1 MLKLLTEKEAP
12 QVLSEESFEVWY
24 QKLALSEQAKAVVR
38 QIRSSPPSR
47 LVRSAAG
54 NVSGRYPSQ
63 KMGCTIQF
71 ESHRGEL
78 AAIYQFE
85 HDPAV
90 FEFYDQPGAIKLIYP
105 SKKGKQVG
113 VLHTPDFFVIS
124 EKSCGW
130 IECKME
136 DQLVQLAEQM
146 PHRYQRG
153 ADNAWVCPPGEAY
166 AQPLGFFY
174 RVQSSAQIDWV
185 YQRNLRFLEDYLRV
199 PRFPV
204 EEKIA
209 QSICTCVM
217 KRPAQTLLE
226 LLEGLQEET
235 VDDLYFLIATD
246 QVYVDLSQAPLV
258 QPEEVQV
265 FVDREQAEAYTI
277 LRQSSVQLF
286 PRVSSSSVPL
296 TAGTLLWWD
305 GKPWRVLNLGE
316 TIVTLLSPE
325 KQLVDLPIEAFE
337 TLLHQKKVTVASPL
351 PDNASQVA
359 EHEMLTKANLKQLE
373 HATERYK
380 LLGHVG
386 SQDPP
391 VSPRTLR
398 RWRAEFH
405 MAEAVYGHGF
415 TGLIPRWSNS
425 GNRLPRLSQEAEQ
438 LIEKYI
444 SEHYETHKQQTMYAV
459 YLLLEREARERTI
472 PVPSYTTFR
481 TRIKQRSRHE
491 QILKRQGPRAA
502 AEAEPFYWELERMTT
517 PWHGDRPWEIVHMDH
532 TELDIVLVSS
542 RTGRSLGRP
551 WATFMTDAFSR
562 RLLVVYLTFDAPS
575 YRSCMMS
582 LRECVWRYGR
592 FPQTLV
598 VDGGPDFRSVYFE
611 ALLAYYSST
620 KVTRPWAKP
629 RYGSVCERLFG
640 TANTQFVYNLT
651 GNTQITKQ
659 VRQMTRSVD
668 PKQYAVWTLGDLY
681 AYLAEWAYEVY
692 DQEMHPALDMSPR
705 EAFKAGLARSGTRM
719 HCTID
724 YDDTFRFFSLPTTPK
739 GTAKVEPGRGVKINY
754 VYYWSDE
761 FRPASIEGTQ
771 VPVRYDPFDI
781 GVAYAFVQG
790 RWIQCVSEYYLQ
802 LKGHSERELLLATA
816 ELRKRLS
823 NHSKEVSITAKRL
836 AEFLSS
842 AELHEAL
849 LTQRLRD
856 TEAQSV
862 FAHMGGYQGKRHEEQ
877 DSECEGSLQSIPATQ
892 GKEETDVYA
901 GLEIYEEYQ

>member
-1 MLKLLTEKEAP
+1 M
-12 QVLSEESFEVWY
+12 LSEDAFEVWCL
-24 QKLALSEQAKAVVR
+24 QQALSQQAQAVVR

-54 NVSGRYPSQ
+54 NVSGRYPSK

-85 HDPAV
+85 HDPTV
-90 FEFYDQPGAIKLIYP
+90 LEFYDQPGAIKLMYP

-113 VLHTPDFFVIS
+113 VLHTPDFFVIG
-124 EKSCGW
+124 EKSGGW
-130 IECKME
+130 VECKME
-136 DQLVQLAEQM
+136 EQLVQLAEQM
-146 PHRYQRG
+146 PHRYQRS
-153 ADNAWVCPPGEAY
+153 ADGNWVCLPGETY
-166 AQPLGFFY
+166 AKALGFFY
-174 RVQSSAQIDWV
+174 RIQSSAQIDWV

-199 PRFPV
+199 SRSPV
-204 EEKIA
+204 EEKVA
-209 QSICTCVM
+209 QSLCTAVM

-226 LLEGLQEET
+226 LLEGLQEGT

-246 QVYVDLSQAPLV
+246 QVYVDLSQAPLA
-258 QPEEVQV
+258 QPEQVQV
-265 FVDREQAEAYTI
+265 FVDREQAQAYTL

-286 PRVSSSSVPL
+286 PAVSSSCVPL

-316 TIVTLLSPE
+316 TTVTLLSPE
-325 KQLVDLPIEAFE
+325 KQLVDLPIEVFE
-337 TLLHQKKVTVASPL
+337 KLLQQKKVTVASPL
-351 PDNASQVA
+351 PDTVSQVA
-359 EHEMLTKANLKQLE
+359 EHAMLTKASLKQLE
-373 HATERYK
+373 IATERYK
-380 LLGHVG
+380 VLGQAG
-386 SQDPP
+386 SKDSA

-398 RWRAEFH
+398 RWRADFH
-405 MAEAVYGHGF
+405 TAEAVYGHGF

-438 LIEKYI
+438 LLEKYI
-444 SEHYETHKQQTMYAV
+444 AEHYETHKQQSMYAV
-459 YLLLEREARERTI
+459 YLLLEREARQRHI

-481 TRIKQRSRHE
+481 TRVTQRSRHE
-491 QILKRQGPRAA
+491 QLLKRQGPRAA
-502 AEAEPFYWELERMTT
+502 AAAEPFYWELERMTT
-517 PWHGDRPWEIVHMDH
+517 PRHGDRPWEIVHLDH

-542 RTGRSLGRP
+542 RTGRSLGKP

-575 YRSCMMS
+575 YRSCMMT

-620 KVTRPWAKP
+620 KATRPWAKP

-659 VRQMTRSVD
+659 VRQVTKSVD
-668 PKQYAVWTLGDLY
+668 PKHQAVWTLGDLY

-692 DQEMHPALDMSPR
+692 DQEIHPALEMSPR
-705 EAFKAGLARSGTRM
+705 EAFKAGLARSGTRL

-724 YDDTFRFFSLPTTPK
+724 YDETFRFFST
-739 GTAKVEPGRGVKINY
+739 
-754 VYYWSDE
+754 
-761 FRPASIEGTQ
+761 F
-771 VPVRYDPFDI
+771 
-781 GVAYAFVQG
+781 
-790 RWIQCVSEYYLQ
+790 
-802 LKGHSERELLLATA
+802 H
-816 ELRKRLS
+816 
-823 NHSKEVSITAKRL
+823 HSKGDRKSRAGARSQNHLRI
-836 AEFLSS
+836 
-842 AELHEAL
+842 L
-849 LTQRLRD
+849 L
-856 TEAQSV
+856 V
-862 FAHMGGYQGKRHEEQ
+862 
-877 DSECEGSLQSIPATQ
+877 
-892 GKEETDVYA
+892 
-901 GLEIYEEYQ
+901 